1 MNPGAGAPDDPFE
14 SAASAFDEG
23 RIGDSEAMCRRI
35 LKQDPVNIDAICLL
49 SDVAQKYGRTKEANA
64 LLSRA
69 VEVAPDFAYARLKL
83 AHVLHER
90 LALDAA
96 LEQLDHLKRLDIA
109 GAWSLNRLVLTGH
122 IFTRMGRNE
131 QAIANYEAALAHN
144 PDSVGLLMSLG
155 HARKTLGDL
164 SGAVAAYRAVV
175 AAAPGH
181 GDAWWSLANL
191 KTFRFSAADIDT
203 MREQALS
210 DAISRD
216 DFFHTSFALGKALE
230 DAGEFEQAF
239 VWYQRGNAVRR
250 RLVRYSAKRNRDD
263 IEAIISFFTKPRLQ
277 SFDVAGASDPAPIFV
292 VGLPRAGSTLIE
304 QILASHSFVEGTQ
317 ELPDLMSIAI
327 RLSGRKHLDEA
338 SAYPG
343 ILADMSPAALRQLGE
358 EYLERTRVHR
368 SGAPYFIDKLPNNFM
383 HVGLLHLILPNAKV
397 IDARRNPMDCCFSCY
412 KQLFA
417 KGQNFTYSLKEIG
430 AYYHDY
436 LYLMEHWDRVLPGKV
451 LRVLNEDVISDPE
464 GQIRRLL
471 AYCRLPFEASCLSF
485 YENQRPVRTPS
496 ADQVRRPVNA
506 KGVGR
511 WRAFEAQLMPLAEA
525 LEDAGQRWNAPQFG
539 EKK

>member
-1 MNPGAGAPDDPFE
+1 MNRGAGAPDDPFE

-511 WRAFEAQLMPLAEA
+511 WRAFEAQLVPLAEA

>member
-1 MNPGAGAPDDPFE
+1 
-14 SAASAFDEG
+14 
-23 RIGDSEAMCRRI
+23 
-35 LKQDPVNIDAICLL
+35 
-49 SDVAQKYGRTKEANA
+49 
-64 LLSRA
+64 
-69 VEVAPDFAYARLKL
+69 
-83 AHVLHER
+83 
-90 LALDAA
+90 
-96 LEQLDHLKRLDIA
+96 
-109 GAWSLNRLVLTGH
+109 
-122 IFTRMGRNE
+122 
-131 QAIANYEAALAHN
+131 
-144 PDSVGLLMSLG
+144 
-155 HARKTLGDL
+155 
-164 SGAVAAYRAVV
+164 
-175 AAAPGH
+175 
-181 GDAWWSLANL
+181 
-191 KTFRFSAADIDT
+191 
-203 MREQALS
+203 
-210 DAISRD
+210 
-216 DFFHTSFALGKALE
+216 
-230 DAGEFEQAF
+230 
-239 VWYQRGNAVRR
+239 
-250 RLVRYSAKRNRDD
+250 
-263 IEAIISFFTKPRLQ
+263 
-277 SFDVAGASDPAPIFV
+277 VAGASDPAPIFV

-430 AYYHDY
+430 AYYYDY
-436 LYLMEHWDRVLPGKV
+436 LNLMEHWDRVLPGKV

-511 WRAFEAQLMPLAEA
+511 WRAFEAQLVPLAEA

>member
-1 MNPGAGAPDDPFE
+1 MNRGAGAPDDPFE

-96 LEQLDHLKRLDIA
+96 LEQLDHVKRLDIA

-131 QAIANYEAALAHN
+131 QAIANYEAALAHD

>member
-1 MNPGAGAPDDPFE
+1 MNRGAGAPDDPFE

-96 LEQLDHLKRLDIA
+96 LEQLDHVKRLDIA

-131 QAIANYEAALAHN
+131 QAIANYEAALAHD

-304 QILASHSFVEGTQ
+304 QILASHSYVEGTQ

>member
-1 MNPGAGAPDDPFE
+1 MNPGAGAPDDPFQ

-131 QAIANYEAALAHN
+131 QAIANYEAALAHD

-327 RLSGRKHLDEA
+327 RLSGRKHLDET

-430 AYYHDY
+430 AYYRDY

-471 AYCRLPFEASCLSF
+471 AYCRLPFEASCLLF

>member
-1 MNPGAGAPDDPFE
+1 MNRGAGAPDDPFE

>member
-1 MNPGAGAPDDPFE
+1 MNPGAGAPDDPFQ

-96 LEQLDHLKRLDIA
+96 LEQLDHVKRLDIA

-131 QAIANYEAALAHN
+131 QAIANYEAALAHD
-144 PDSVGLLMSLG
+144 PDSVRLLMSLG

-250 RLVRYSAKRNRDD
+250 RLVRYSAKRNRGD

-327 RLSGRKHLDEA
+327 RLSGRKHLDET

-430 AYYHDY
+430 AYYRDY

-471 AYCRLPFEASCLSF
+471 AYCRLPFEASCLLF

>member
-1 MNPGAGAPDDPFE
+1 MNPGGGVPKDLFE
-14 SAASAFDEG
+14 SAALALDEG
-23 RIGDSEAMCRRI
+23 RIGDSEAMCREM
-35 LKQDPVNIDAICLL
+35 LKQDPFNIDAICLL

-69 VEVAPDFAYARLKL
+69 VEVAPDFASARLKL
-83 AHVLHER
+83 ARVLHER

-96 LEQLDHLKRLDIA
+96 LEQLDHLERLDVE
-109 GAWSLNRLVLTGH
+109 GTWTLNRLALSGH
-122 IFTRMGRNE
+122 IFTRMGRNG
-131 QAIANYEAALAHN
+131 QAIASYEAALAHD
-144 PDSVGLLMSLG
+144 PDNIGLLKSLG

-164 SGAVAAYRAVV
+164 SGAVTAYRAVV
-175 AAAPGH
+175 AATPGH

-191 KTFRFSAADIDT
+191 KTFRFSAAEIDT

-216 DFFHTSFALGKALE
+216 DFFHLSFALGKALE
-230 DAGEFEQAF
+230 DSGDFEQAF
-239 VWYQRGNAVRR
+239 IWYQRGNAVRR
-250 RLVRYSAKRNRDD
+250 RLVRYSAHRNRSD
-263 IEAIISFFTKPRLQ
+263 IEAIVSFFTKLRLQ
-277 SFDVAGASDPAPIFV
+277 TFDVAGTPDPAPIFV

-304 QILASHSFVEGTQ
+304 QILASHSLVEGTQ

-327 RLSGRKHLDEA
+327 RLSGRKHLDDA
-338 SAYPG
+338 SAYPS

-368 SGAPYFIDKLPNNFM
+368 SGALYFIDKLPNNFA

-430 AYYHDY
+430 AYYGDY
-436 LYLMEHWDRVLPGKV
+436 VYLMEHWDRVLPGKV
-451 LRVLNEDVISDPE
+451 LRVLNEDVIADPE

-471 AYCRLPFEASCLSF
+471 AHCGLPFEASCLSF
-485 YENQRPVRTPS
+485 YDNQRPVRTPS

-525 LEDAGQRWNAPQFG
+525 LDDAGQRWNAPQFS
-539 EKK
+539 EKD

>member
-1 MNPGAGAPDDPFE
+1 MNLGAGAPDDPFE

-511 WRAFEAQLMPLAEA
+511 WRAFEAQLVPLAEA

>member
-90 LALDAA
+90 LALDSA

>member
-1 MNPGAGAPDDPFE
+1 MNRGAGAPDDPFE

-436 LYLMEHWDRVLPGKV
+436 LNLMEHWDRVLPGKV